1 MVDPA
6 RIIKL
11 SSPVIGLLAEVS
23 VSRGDKVSRD
33 QVIARLDSAVEV
45 RNTALKR
52 AQARATAAIE
62 VRKERLALSRKS
74 LERASRL
81 ANDAALTRQRIDELE
96 SEVRVNERELAMARF
111 QRQLAKLELDRTEAI
126 LEQRTIRSP
135 MDGVII
141 ERVLSPGEFVDND
154 SHIVRLARLDPLF
167 VETFLPVELYNKV
180 RKGMTAIIEPEA
192 PVGGRHEAIVTTID
206 RVFDSASGTFGVR
219 LELPNNDERLP
230 AGLRCRVAFAF
241 E

>member
-1 MVDPA
+1 MAIRLCNQYQRARSGSPTWLLLTLGLLLSQAASSAEEYFDCVVDPA

-23 VSRGDKVSRD
+23 VSRGDKVARD

-52 AQARATAAIE
+52 AQAKATAAAE

-111 QRQLAKLELDRTEAI
+111 Q
-126 LEQRTIRSP
+126 
-135 MDGVII
+135 
-141 ERVLSPGEFVDND
+141 
-154 SHIVRLARLDPLF
+154 
-167 VETFLPVELYNKV
+167 
-180 RKGMTAIIEPEA
+180 
-192 PVGGRHEAIVTTID
+192 
-206 RVFDSASGTFGVR
+206 
-219 LELPNNDERLP
+219 
-230 AGLRCRVAFAF
+230 
-241 E
+241 